1 MAAQEVTI
9 ALSGEQTVAGLWQTS
24 PACRACL
31 VLAHGA
37 GADMR
42 HQSMAS
48 LAEGLKTRGIA
59 SLRYQFLF
67 TERRSRRPDPPAVAH
82 RAVRGAVAAAP
93 RWAGSL
99 PLVAG
104 GRSFGGRMTSQA
116 QALDPLPGVR
126 GLVFFAFPLHPAD
139 KPSIARAD
147 HLRQVE
153 IPLIFVQGSRD
164 GLADMALLRP
174 VVDDL
179 GARATLTVLD
189 GADHAFHV
197 PKGQGRSDAEV
208 MADGLDRAVRWIDI
222 LVS

>member
-1 MAAQEVTI
+1 
-9 ALSGEQTVAGLWQTS
+9 
-24 PACRACL
+24 
-31 VLAHGA
+31 
-37 GADMR
+37 
-42 HQSMAS
+42 MAS
-48 LAEGLKTRGIA
+48 LAEGLETRGIA

-82 RAVRGAVAAAP
+82 RAVRAAVAAAP

-139 KPSIARAD
+139 KSSIARAD

-153 IPLIFVQGSRD
+153 IPLLFVQGSRD

-179 GARATLTVLD
+179 GARVTLAVLD

-208 MADGLDRAVRWIDI
+208 MADGLDRAVSWIDT